1 MLLRLLIW
9 RSHEGEGVCLIFTL
23 IKLFVKTVGSVTSG
37 ETFSSKNIKLFF
49 GSAFGLRSFDF
60 VEARLHLSKTKE
72 NQAFLWLC
80 IRFALSLHNKR
91 VCVLSV
97 KRNSAA

>member
-1 MLLRLLIW
+1 MAKL
-9 RSHEGEGVCLIFTL
+9 GFTSA
-23 IKLFVKTVGSVTSG
+23 KPK
-37 ETFSSKNIKLFF
+37 KIKLFF

-91 VCVLSV
+91 VFVLFV
-97 KRNSAA
+97 KRNSVA

>member
-1 MLLRLLIW
+1 MAKL
-9 RSHEGEGVCLIFTL
+9 GFTSA
-23 IKLFVKTVGSVTSG
+23 KPK
-37 ETFSSKNIKLFF
+37 KIKLFF

-80 IRFALSLHNKR
+80 IRFAEL
-91 VCVLSV
+91 
-97 KRNSAA
+97 